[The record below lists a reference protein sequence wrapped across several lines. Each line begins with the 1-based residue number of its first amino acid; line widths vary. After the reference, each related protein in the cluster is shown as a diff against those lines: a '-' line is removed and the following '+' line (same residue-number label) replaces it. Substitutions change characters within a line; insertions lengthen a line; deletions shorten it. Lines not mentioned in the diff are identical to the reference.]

1 MRLILKKSKFLL
13 LVFLFNDSFLFA
25 SENNVQYGYASY
37 YADKFEGNHT
47 KSGEIFNQKLYTAAH
62 ATLPFNTLVKI
73 THMRTKKTIF
83 VKINDRCPKYP
94 NRIIDLTKSAAKKLG
109 ILWSGIGYIKL
120 EVISQSHLNMAVGR
134 TDNFSTKI
142 NSDENLY
149 KGMMYYMNGYMTPFD
164 RHIVG
169 NLIQYKLKRISISK
183 TKKKSK
189 KHKNKKKIKQP
200 KRKKLVLAN
209 TFTDFTLLFNRHYH
223 CKI

>member
-13 LVFLFNDSFLFA
+13 LVFFCLMIRFLFA

-169 NLIQYKLKRISISK
+169 NLIQYKIKENQYK
-183 TKKKSK
+183 QDEKEKSK

-200 KRKKLVLAN
+200 KRKKA
-209 TFTDFTLLFNRHYH
+209 
-223 CKI
+223 